1 VLLLAALPGCVERK
15 ILIQS
20 DPPGALVRMDGRTLG
35 KTPVE
40 VDFIWYGTHEV
51 IVDLPGHPVID
62 AYPTISAPIYQWVPL
77 DLFFEALWPGT
88 LVDRHVLDYK
98 LGPPRP
104 PPDQAAV
111 DELMRRAAVFR
122 DRARAGTR

>member
-1 VLLLAALPGCVERK
+1 VSIHPATRVLYGLAAAAAFSGCVERK

-20 DPPGALVRMDGRTLG
+20 DPPGALVRMDGRPLG

-40 VDFIWYGTHEV
+40 VDFTWYGTHEV

-62 AYPTISAPIYQWVPL
+62 AYPTITSPAY
-77 DLFFEALWPGT
+77 
-88 LVDRHVLDYK
+88 R
-98 LGPPRP
+98 LGAPRP

-111 DELMRRAAVFR
+111 DELLRRATLFR
-122 DRARAGTR
+122 GQARSETR